1 MAKAELT
8 YSKAFARLQEIVAEI
23 EDGEIDVDA
32 LTASVKE
39 ATGLV
44 AFCRSRLTTTQ
55 REIAQAL
62 EDVETAAQP
71 AGTAASPTRPE
82 EDDPF
87 GDEEQRAEAA
97 SPAPHA
103 TPASQKSRATTRRQ
117 SALADTDEFDP
128 FANI

>member
-8 YSKAFARLQEIVAEI
+8 YGKAFARLQEIVAEI

-39 ATGLV
+39 ATELV

-62 EDVETAAQP
+62 EAVEAAALPATEPVSAPEPAALPATEPVSAPTVEAPPAKVRAQGPSRRQP
-71 AGTAASPTRPE
+71 A
-82 EDDPF
+82 
-87 GDEEQRAEAA
+87 
-97 SPAPHA
+97 
-103 TPASQKSRATTRRQ
+103 
-117 SALADTDEFDP
+117 LAVGDEFDP
-128 FANI
+128 FASI